1 MTDEEKQR
9 AEIRISQLPV
19 NMNASAKELVKNLDV
34 DGDGVIDLHEFAA
47 AVTSLKNE
55 RNNAKF
61 LTKVIFGLIG
71 FVFCLVSAVFGVSIA
86 AARIAQDTTIDPAT
100 GFVTAKD
107 GNAVMKTSPAL
118 TTKKGVSIHNIPKDE
133 MEGVK
138 KIVLHDGAISF
149 HVKGFSKG
157 ENATVVLVEGGTLTF
172 GNEGLIDTTGDDL
185 AILFTNLFGDAGSRL
200 LEEEEQMEKSDEE
213 FLKEEKEADEI
224 QEGEKIDEEVE
235 PVEDIP
241 FKWKE
246 GLKPD
251 EEDLVLKPT
260 DGKDPCLMLGES
272 FTEEEYD
279 DCMAKG
285 MENRMESAETT
296 VIVEA

>member
-1 MTDEEKQR
+1 M
-9 AEIRISQLPV
+9 
-19 NMNASAKELVKNLDV
+19 
-34 DGDGVIDLHEFAA
+34 
-47 AVTSLKNE
+47 
-55 RNNAKF
+55 
-61 LTKVIFGLIG
+61 
-71 FVFCLVSAVFGVSIA
+71 
-86 AARIAQDTTIDPAT
+86 
-100 GFVTAKD
+100 
-107 GNAVMKTSPAL
+107 
-118 TTKKGVSIHNIPKDE
+118 
-133 MEGVK
+133 
-138 KIVLHDGAISF
+138 
-149 HVKGFSKG
+149 
-157 ENATVVLVEGGTLTF
+157 VLVEGGTLTF

-200 LEEEEQMEKSDEE
+200 LEDEEQMEKSYEE
-213 FLKEEKEADEI
+213 LLKEEKEADEI

-260 DGKDPCLMLGES
+260 DGKDPCLMLGGS
-272 FTEEEYD
+272 FTEEEYE

-296 VIVEA
+296 VIFEA